1 MTDLRLILP
10 VTGRLRWIVICTA
23 VTVRAISAR
32 PEASPQATA
41 RWCGSC
47 MLPGGPDPPA
57 PIGGP
62 GSSSARAHTLRPGGP
77 GDLPTVALAR
87 GPHSARRAR
96 PRGAQLQLGLQPAKR
111 AAGGRG
117 PTPGRCCG
125 LGQHASPLHRT
136 GDWARVPARTVL
148 AGMLVTDPQTR
159 AACASCML
167 RYQARQ
173 LRWRTPGLAAASSG
187 LVSARPTLLG
197 ASFACDIDPSV
208 SDATQVRRR
217 DATCRKLR
225 QMREFNADICA
236 KL

>member
-125 LGQHASPLHRT
+125 LGPRASPSHPT
-136 GDWARVPARTVL
+136 GDWARVPARTAL
-148 AGMLVTDPQTR
+148 AGMFVTDPQTAHGLR
-159 AACASCML
+159 LVHAALPSTTTALAYAWRSRCKLWPRL
-167 RYQARQ
+167 RSTNAPWGV
-173 LRWRTPGLAAASSG
+173 LR
-187 LVSARPTLLG
+187 
-197 ASFACDIDPSV
+197 
-208 SDATQVRRR
+208 VR
-217 DATCRKLR
+217 L
-225 QMREFNADICA
+225 
-236 KL
+236 

>member
-62 GSSSARAHTLRPGGP
+62 GSSSARAHTLPPAGGP
-77 GDLPTVALAR
+77 RGSAHCPGPAQRSAGPAAR
-87 GPHSARRAR
+87 CAA
-96 PRGAQLQLGLQPAKR
+96 AAGLQQAKR

-125 LGQHASPLHRT
+125 LGPRASPSHPT
-136 GDWARVPARTVL
+136 GDWARVPARTAL
-148 AGMLVTDPQTR
+148 AGMFVTDPQTAHGLR
-159 AACASCML
+159 LVHAALPSTTTALAYAWRSRCKLWPRL
-167 RYQARQ
+167 RSTNAPWGV
-173 LRWRTPGLAAASSG
+173 LR
-187 LVSARPTLLG
+187 
-197 ASFACDIDPSV
+197 
-208 SDATQVRRR
+208 VR
-217 DATCRKLR
+217 L
-225 QMREFNADICA
+225 
-236 KL
+236 